1 MKVEYLFSVDAG
13 GSKTLALLTTFDLE
27 LISVSKA
34 GPMNVLEN
42 GEKVVRKNL
51 KRLTKM
57 FERVPKGSLVRSCF
71 GMPALGEFQD
81 SESYLKKIIVEEIGL
96 EPELVVNDVVMG
108 WAAGT
113 VGKDGVH
120 VVAGTGTM
128 AYGRRGSQE
137 CRSGGWGSLIGDEG
151 SAYDI
156 GRETLRRVCRQIDGR
171 EPETLLKDFVM
182 GKLRFQNWWELSN
195 WVYSK
200 PFSKRRPIIA
210 AVARL
215 TNEAAQL
222 GDEVALEILSNAGRE
237 IALCVLAVARRLNL
251 EAPLVSYS
259 GGVLLENRFV
269 RNEFE
274 RFIVETVPNA
284 QIQQAVFHPVVGG
297 LVLLL
302 KRLKVDIDEFVMKKL
317 KSISDHCQK
326 VEKGAVL
333 SGEA

>member
-1 MKVEYLFSVDAG
+1 VKVEYLFSVDAG

-27 LISVSKA
+27 LTSVIKS
-34 GPMNVLEN
+34 GPMNLLEN

-51 KRLTKM
+51 RRLKKA
-57 FERVPKGSLVRSCF
+57 FEHIPEGSVVRSCF

-81 SESYLKKIIVEEIGL
+81 SESYLKEIIVEETGL

-171 EPETLLKDFVM
+171 EPGTLLKDFVM

-200 PFSKRRPIIA
+200 PFSERRPIIA
-210 AVARL
+210 AVAQL
-215 TNEAAQL
+215 THEAAQL
-222 GDEVALEILSNAGRE
+222 GDEVALEILKNAGRE
-237 IALCVLAVARRLNL
+237 IALCVLAVVRRLNL

-259 GGVLLENRFV
+259 GSVLLENQFV
-269 RNEFE
+269 QEEFE
-274 RFIVETVPNA
+274 RFLVETVPGVRV
-284 QIQQAVFHPVVGG
+284 QQAVFHPAVGG
-297 LVLLL
+297 LVLLF
-302 KRLKVDIDEFVMKKL
+302 KKSKVDIDQLLMNKL
-317 KSISDHCQK
+317 KSISDHCRK
-326 VEKGAVL
+326 VEKGAVVC
-333 SGEA
+333 EET

>member
-1 MKVEYLFSVDAG
+1 MEYLFSVDAG
-13 GSKTLALLTTFDLE
+13 GSKTLALLTTSELE
-27 LISVSKA
+27 LISVTKS

-57 FERVPKGSLVRSCF
+57 FERVPKGSVVRSCF
-71 GMPALGEFQD
+71 GMPALGEFQN

-96 EPELVVNDVVMG
+96 EPQLVVNDVVMG

-200 PFSKRRPIIA
+200 PFPDRRPAIA
-210 AVARL
+210 AVAQL
-215 TNEAAQL
+215 THEAARL
-222 GDEVALEILSNAGRE
+222 GDGVALEILKNAGRE
-237 IALCVLAVARRLNL
+237 IALCVLAVVRRLNL
-251 EAPLVSYS
+251 QAPLVSY
-259 GGVLLENRFV
+259 GGSVLVENQFV
-269 RNEFE
+269 REEFQK
-274 RFIVETVPNA
+274 FLVETVPNVRVQKA
-284 QIQQAVFHPVVGG
+284 AFQPVVGG

-302 KRLKVDIDEFVMKKL
+302 KKSKMDIDEPLMNKL
-317 KSISDHCQK
+317 KLISDQCQK

>member
-1 MKVEYLFSVDAG
+1 MEYLFSVDAG
-13 GSKTLALLTTFDLE
+13 GSKTLAVLTTFDLQ
-27 LISVSKA
+27 LISLTKS

-42 GEKVVRKNL
+42 GERVVRKNL
-51 KRLTKM
+51 RRLKKA
-57 FERVPKGSLVRSCF
+57 FEHMPKGSVVRSCF

-81 SESYLKKIIVEEIGL
+81 SETYLKKIIVEEIGL
-96 EPELVVNDVVMG
+96 EPQFVVNDVVMG

-113 VGKDGVH
+113 VGEDGVH

-171 EPETLLKDFVM
+171 EPETLLKNFVM

-200 PFSKRRPIIA
+200 PFSERRPIIA
-210 AVARL
+210 AVAQL
-215 TNEAAQL
+215 THEAAQL
-222 GDEVALEILSNAGRE
+222 GDKVALEILRNAGRE

-251 EAPLVSYS
+251 EDPLVSYS
-259 GGVLLENRFV
+259 GSVLVENQFV
-269 RNEFE
+269 REEFE
-274 RFIVETVPNA
+274 RFLVETVPNVRVK
-284 QIQQAVFHPVVGG
+284 QAAFHPAVGG

-302 KRLKVDIDEFVMKKL
+302 KKSKVDIDELLMKKL
-317 KSISDHCQK
+317 KSISDHCRK

-333 SGEA
+333 SGET